1 MESGSD
7 DAAVTH
13 IWLLLGTNCLDE
25 GDGGDVQYDDG
36 DQDDDGGVGGC
47 DDNEDY
53 EFSSS
58 DDHSADDA
66 DDSCDDYDVADIDD
80 DIDDDDE
87 YDNRAAAIGQAGRNV
102 PRESAPIITSVVN
115 PRPPHIW
122 SGLITFRILVMTIM
136 IYKTFHG
143 FSVITMKITKNH
155 TARKPLIFGWHVDR

>member
-1 MESGSD
+1 M
-7 DAAVTH
+7 
-13 IWLLLGTNCLDE
+13 DE

-53 EFSSS
+53 EFSYS

-66 DDSCDDYDVADIDD
+66 DDSCDDYDVADI
-80 DIDDDDE
+80 
-87 YDNRAAAIGQAGRNV
+87 DNRAAAIGQAGRNV

-155 TARKPLIFGWHVDR
+155 TARKPLIFG